1 MKKEFR
7 AGRLGEEIKKVVS
20 GMLISELKDPK
31 LSDAIITVS
40 AVDVTT
46 DGSFATIFV
55 TVLPMGGNFSDKK
68 NKGESVLAALNH
80 AKGTIRSRLARDIK
94 LRYTPELIFKI
105 DESQEYG
112 NKMDDLIDKAVKGD

>member
-7 AGRLGEEIKKVVS
+7 AGRLGEEIKKAVS

-46 DGSFATIFV
+46 DSSFTTIFIK
-55 TVLPMGGNFSDKK
+55 VLPMMPLSF
-68 NKGESVLAALNH
+68 
-80 AKGTIRSRLARDIK
+80 
-94 LRYTPELIFKI
+94 
-105 DESQEYG
+105 
-112 NKMDDLIDKAVKGD
+112 

>member
-7 AGRLGEEIKKVVS
+7 TGRLGEEIKKAVS

-46 DGSFATIFV
+46 DGSFA
-55 TVLPMGGNFSDKK
+55 K
-68 NKGESVLAALNH
+68 ESLL
-80 AKGTIRSRLARDIK
+80 
-94 LRYTPELIFKI
+94 
-105 DESQEYG
+105 
-112 NKMDDLIDKAVKGD
+112 